1 MAEMATAIQIDG
13 RCTKAAAA
21 NPPTTDAATM
31 ITDQTTPPGPPGM
44 E

>member
-1 MAEMATAIQIDG
+1 MAGMATAIQIDD
-13 RCTKAAAA
+13 RCAKGAAA

-31 ITDQTTPPGPPGM
+31 ISDQTTLPALPGM